1 MRKLQLALIGAAT
14 IALASPAFAGPVE
27 DFHKLM
33 DEYWATQLR
42 ESPLLATSA
51 GVKTYDSKLDELSLA
66 AMDRQAAEAQAFLDR
81 LNAIPKAALPAAD
94 QTNYAILMRALETA
108 IEGNRFGQRQM
119 LYSVLGSLHDYY
131 AGIGETQ
138 PFHDKSDYENY
149 LKRIALVPDR
159 MRSYGEIS
167 VKAVGEGYAQPCV
180 TMTRFRDTISGNISA
195 DPAKS
200 RFYAPFAGEKPGNV
214 SQADWDSLKA
224 RAATL
229 IRDRINPSYEDFGK
243 VYATQL
249 APKCRAGVA
258 VSDLPQGKEYYAFLV
273 RNYTTTDMA
282 PDQIHQLGLKEV
294 ARIRAEMETV
304 AKKAGFASREAMIA
318 DMRTNPKWYVKTP
331 DELLAASAAMAKAI
345 DGKMPSLFTRLPR
358 LPYGIRPMAAAT
370 APGDTT
376 ARYQPGSPDAGV
388 AGFYLVNTTKLDQRP
403 LWEIPALTVHEAV
416 PGHHMQIAT
425 QQELEMPAWRK
436 YGTFFTAFVEGWG
449 LYSERLGIEMCL
461 YDTPQKDMGRLG
473 YEMWRASRLVVD
485 TGIHSKGWTKD
496 RAVALMKDNT
506 TLTDA
511 NIDAEVNRYISNP
524 GQALAY
530 KLGELKIRELRAK
543 AEKALGD
550 KFDLRRFHDS
560 VLGQGAVPLD
570 ALEAQIDAWIA
581 AEKAKG

>member
-1 MRKLQLALIGAAT
+1 LRKLPLALIGAAS
-14 IALASPAFAGPVE
+14 IFLASPAVAGPTE
-27 DFHKLM
+27 DFHRLM
-33 DEYWATQLR
+33 DDYWAAMLK

-51 GVKTYDSKLDELSLA
+51 GVKTYDSQLDELSLQ
-66 AMDRQAAEAQAFLDR
+66 AMDRQAALAKAFLDR
-81 LNAIPKAALPAAD
+81 LNAIPKSALPAAD
-94 QTNYAILMRALETA
+94 QTNYAILKRTLQTS

-119 LYSVLGSLHDYY
+119 LYSTLGSYHDYY

-138 PFHDKSDYENY
+138 PFHDKADYENY
-149 LKRIALVPDR
+149 LKRIALVPER
-159 MRSYGEIS
+159 MRAYGEIS
-167 VKAVGEGYAQPCV
+167 VKAANEGYVQPCV
-180 TMTRFRDTISGNISA
+180 TLTRFPDTISGNISA

-200 RFYAPFAGEKPGNV
+200 RFYSPFAGEKPGNI
-214 SQADWDSLKA
+214 SQAEWDDLKA
-224 RAATL
+224 RAAAL
-229 IRDRINPSYEDFGK
+229 IRDRINPSYEAFARL
-243 VYATQL
+243 YAERL
-249 APKCRAGVA
+249 AAKCRQDVA
-258 VSDLPQGKEYYAFLV
+258 VSSLPQGKDYYAFLV
-273 RNYTTTDMA
+273 RNYTTTELTPA
-282 PDQIHQLGLKEV
+282 QIHDLGLKEV

-318 DMRTNPKWYVKTP
+318 DMRTNPKWYVTTP
-331 DELLAASAAMAKAI
+331 EELLEATALQAKVI

-376 ARYQPGSPDAGV
+376 ARYQSGSPDAGI

-436 YGTFFTAFVEGWG
+436 YASFFTAFSEGWG
-449 LYSERLGIEMCL
+449 LYSERLGIEMGL

-473 YEMWRASRLVVD
+473 YEMWRAARLVVD
-485 TGIHSKGWTKD
+485 TGIHSKGWTKEQ
-496 RAVALMKDNT
+496 AVAFMKDNT

-530 KLGELKIRELRAK
+530 KIGELKIRELRAK
-543 AEKALGD
+543 AERELGAR
-550 KFDLRRFHDS
+550 FDLRRFHDA
-560 VLGQGAVPLD
+560 VLGQGSVPLD
-570 ALEAQIDAWIA
+570 ALEAQIGAWIT
-581 AEKAKG
+581 AEKARP